1 MRGNQSNQ
9 ILFNS
14 HRRHKMYKI
23 GINFTPS
30 DETSLYLNAL
40 TNAGHTVVN
49 LDNKANPQSVDMV
62 LLQENATDDFKDI
75 CEQILL
81 TTRQTDSL
89 IWILSTSFVQV
100 NRVIYLQLGADQII
114 NLKQEETVSFL
125 LQLKNSVNKMKK
137 NTSSAEFIH
146 DPSTVTKNADA
157 LQLLPESLS
166 VILDNQRGIQLTP
179 LEFSTLSILK
189 ENAGELMTYKKL
201 FQAIWKDTNADKQY
215 RLNNLIFHLRKKI
228 EKDTKKPE
236 LIKTIRSR
244 GYMLVI

>member
-1 MRGNQSNQ
+1 
-9 ILFNS
+9 
-14 HRRHKMYKI
+14 MYKI
-23 GINFTPS
+23 GINFIPT
-30 DETSLYLNAL
+30 DETSMYLNAL

-62 LLQENATDDFKDI
+62 LLQENAMDDFKDI

-100 NRVIYLQLGADQII
+100 NRVIYLQLGADQIV
-114 NLKQEETVSFL
+114 NLQQEETISFL
-125 LQLKNSVNKMKK
+125 LQLKNSINKFKK
-137 NTSSAEFIH
+137 STPSAEFIH
-146 DPSTVTKNADA
+146 DPFTAKRNDDK
-157 LQLLPESLS
+157 LQLFPENLS
-166 VILDNQRGIQLTP
+166 VIVDNQREIQLTP

-189 ENAGELMTYKKL
+189 ENAGELITYKKL
-201 FQAIWKDTNADKQY
+201 FQTIWKDISLDKQY

-236 LIKTIRSR
+236 LIKNIRSR
-244 GYMLVI
+244 GYMLVV